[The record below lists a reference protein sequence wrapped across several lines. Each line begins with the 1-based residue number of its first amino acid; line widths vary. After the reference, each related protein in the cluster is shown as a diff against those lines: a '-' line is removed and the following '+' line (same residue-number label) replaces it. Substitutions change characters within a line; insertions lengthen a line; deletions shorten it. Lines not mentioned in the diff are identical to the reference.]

1 MKKSYSAPSMR
12 VYGTIAELTRSGECE
27 WSIDLGLDPDKNI
40 GFPQDY
46 DYRFL
51 ATCDAGGGYS

>member
-1 MKKSYSAPSMR
+1 MR